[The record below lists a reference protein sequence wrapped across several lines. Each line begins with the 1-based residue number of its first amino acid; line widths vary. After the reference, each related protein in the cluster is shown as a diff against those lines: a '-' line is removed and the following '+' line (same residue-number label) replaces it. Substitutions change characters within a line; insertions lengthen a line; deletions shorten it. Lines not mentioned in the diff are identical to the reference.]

1 MEFQYGGGLFCSLPW
16 LWSHLEET
24 REQMGSDPFIY
35 GLEENRAVL
44 ELFLKY
50 SSRQGMISKP
60 LSVNELFAPETY
72 RGVELGGP
80 Y

>member
-1 MEFQYGGGLFCSLPW
+1 
-16 LWSHLEET
+16 LEET
-24 REQMGSDPFIY
+24 REQMGSDPFVY

-44 ELFLKY
+44 EAFLKY
-50 SSRQGMISKP
+50 SYRQGMITKP
-60 LSVNELFAPETY
+60 LTVNELFAPETY